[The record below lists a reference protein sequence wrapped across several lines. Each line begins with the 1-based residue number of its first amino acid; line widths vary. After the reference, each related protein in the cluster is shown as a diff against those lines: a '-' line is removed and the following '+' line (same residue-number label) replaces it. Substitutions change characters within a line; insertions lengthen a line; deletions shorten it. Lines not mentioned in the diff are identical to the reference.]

1 MFAGGREKS
10 ELMPLFNGLIEFV
23 GGRRGGDDL
32 GSFRAGQPSV
42 FQFHLSWVSFQD
54 RDPARYQR
62 SAQFVENHPGGL
74 DR

>member
-1 MFAGGREKS
+1 MFARRREKS
-10 ELMPLFNGLIEFV
+10 ELMPLFDGLIEFV

-42 FQFHLSWVSFQD
+42 IQFQLSWVLFQD
-54 RDPARYQR
+54 REPGRYQR
-62 SAQFVENHPGGL
+62 SAQFVENHPGDL